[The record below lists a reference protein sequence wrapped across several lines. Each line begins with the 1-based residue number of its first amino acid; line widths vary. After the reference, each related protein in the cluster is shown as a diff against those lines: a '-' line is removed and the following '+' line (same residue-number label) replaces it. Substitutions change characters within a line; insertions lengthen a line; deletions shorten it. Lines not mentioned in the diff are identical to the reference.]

1 MKEKVINLSKKNAI
15 AMLYTFDKLQKMDNL
30 DCVRGSQKTYLGV
43 ETDIDLF
50 MKEMIQDNE
59 SQIGYNSLK
68 KIYQPYFPRMTEIY

>member
-1 MKEKVINLSKKNAI
+1 
-15 AMLYTFDKLQKMDNL
+15 MLYIFDKLQKMDNL

-43 ETDIDLF
+43 ETDLDLF

-68 KIYQPYFPRMTEIY
+68 KNLSTFFSQNDRNLLNNNLILKFNLEV